1 MSSIFDGIDMSDPCL
16 VWPKLDEV
24 LNRLL
29 AGEMSVRGRFGNDEH
44 QFQQSDIGALD
55 SRIRT
60 LKAECI
66 AKTTGKPR
74 RRAITF
80 G

>member
-1 MSSIFDGIDMSDPCL
+1 MSSVFDGIDMSDPCS
-16 VWPKLDEV
+16 VWPVLDEV

-29 AGEMSVRGRFGNDEH
+29 AGEMAVRGRFGNDEH
-44 QFQQSDIGALD
+44 QFQQSDIDGLK

-60 LKAECI
+60 LKAECT
-66 AKTTGKPR
+66 AKQTGKPR
-74 RRAITF
+74 RRAFTF

>member
-1 MSSIFDGIDMSDPCL
+1 MSSVFDGIDISDPCS

-44 QFQQSDIGALD
+44 QFQQSDIGALE

-66 AKTTGKPR
+66 AKTTGKSR